1 MDTKTF
7 TNLAL
12 EGVDSLGF
20 RLDQLGITSRINR
33 HNLAAFLMNE
43 QKHLEGEWDSIQAK
57 VDRRRAQFDHLS
69 QHVEARTDALIG
81 PVLKRISRFRASQ

>member
-1 MDTKTF
+1 MDTKKLM
-7 TNLAL
+7 NLAL

-33 HNLAAFLMNE
+33 HNIAAFLMAE

-57 VDRRRAQFDHLS
+57 VDRRRSQFDHIS
-69 QHVEARTDALIG
+69 QQVESRADAVLG
-81 PVLKRISRFRASQ
+81 PVLSRINRFRASQ